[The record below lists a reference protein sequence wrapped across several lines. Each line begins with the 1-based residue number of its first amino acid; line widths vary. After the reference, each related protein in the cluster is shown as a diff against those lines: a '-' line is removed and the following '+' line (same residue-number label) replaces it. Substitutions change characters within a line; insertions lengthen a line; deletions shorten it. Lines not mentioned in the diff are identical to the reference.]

1 MSARARSSPSPS
13 HAARPAA
20 TVDAHGRNGDMGEVL
35 VHFRTVVR
43 AIRRHYQRVEQA
55 CGISGA
61 QLWALA
67 QLAEAPG
74 LRVGELAQ
82 ALAIHQST
90 ASNLLDK
97 LESAGLVSRR
107 RSDEDLRVVRLHLT
121 ARGRRVL
128 ARAPRPLRG
137 VLQQGL
143 LDLPDASLR
152 TLNRE
157 LATLVRCMHLRER
170 SARKVLLEEDL
181 RPPPR

>member
-128 ARAPRPLRG
+128 ARAPRPRRG

-181 RPPPR
+181 RPPRR